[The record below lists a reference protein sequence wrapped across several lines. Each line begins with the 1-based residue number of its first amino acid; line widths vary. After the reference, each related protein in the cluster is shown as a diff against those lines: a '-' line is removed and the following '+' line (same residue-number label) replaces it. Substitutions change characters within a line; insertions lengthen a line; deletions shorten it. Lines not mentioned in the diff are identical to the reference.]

1 MNNYSNYWD
10 KKLPENFVRETYEE
24 WLHNHQFDM
33 YDTNHPILD
42 LGCGNG
48 YDTLWLQKQGFEVM
62 SVDFSKSA
70 IDRVKEFNTNAML
83 FDIGKYNDWKKF
95 DDNTFSYVIADLSL
109 HYFDTK
115 TTTMIMNE
123 IKRILI
129 PNGTLIARVNTMSD
143 KAFGAGDGVEIEP
156 NFYKN
161 LQRGIDKRFFTEES
175 ARGFFSIVGDV
186 KIKSKTITYVNKQK
200 QCYEIVARK
209 KRVWKYTLFFIDLNL
224 MGFCF
229 LVFVLMF

>member
-10 KKLPENFVRETYEE
+10 KKLPENLVRETYEE
-24 WLHNHQFDM
+24 WLHNYQFDM
-33 YDTNHPILD
+33 YDSNHPILD

-48 YDTLWLQKQGFEVM
+48 YDTIWLKKRGYEVA

-70 IDRVKEFNTNAML
+70 VERVKQFNDNAML
-83 FDIGKYNDWKKF
+83 FDIGKFEDWQKF
-95 DDNTFSYVIADLSL
+95 NNETFSYVIADLSL

-115 TTTMIMNE
+115 TTMMIMNE
-123 IKRILI
+123 IKRVLI
-129 PNGTLIARVNTMSD
+129 SNGILIARVNTMQD

-175 ARGFFSIVGDV
+175 ANEFFSVIGDV
-186 KIKSKTITYVNKQK
+186 KIESKTITYVNRQK
-200 QCYEIVARK
+200 QCYEIVVQK
-209 KRVWKYTLFFIDLNL
+209 N
-224 MGFCF
+224 
-229 LVFVLMF
+229 